1 LPGIWILE
9 LLMSFNRFIYY
20 CAIYAGC
27 AAFVGWALG
36 WWLAGQGPLGQASV
50 KGMFLGLWVT
60 LVLLLIE
67 ASIGLVEALRNASV
81 GQFSKLA
88 GRIGIAAALGALSGL
103 IGGFMGQL
111 LYGWIGLSVFLIFGW
126 TLTGLLI
133 GASLG
138 VPDWI
143 RCYLNKQDAGIPLRR
158 SIKGALGGTVGG
170 ILGGVLFL
178 VLTGMWSGLFAKTDK
193 PIDQLWSP
201 SAIGFVVLGIC
212 IGLAIALAQVIL
224 REAWVRVEQGFRA
237 GREVLVSKPEVS
249 IGRAESCDIGLYGDA
264 QIEKTHAFIRLRP
277 DQRYE
282 LIDKGTPNGTYLNER
297 RIAQPSLL
305 QSGDMIRV
313 GRSVL
318 CFQERAKDAQPG
330 ARRDQPAPSHA
341 APAVDPLRTA
351 GKSDKIQAPPRLGP
365 RQGPG

>member
-1 LPGIWILE
+1 V
-9 LLMSFNRFIYY
+9 SFNRFIYY

-27 AAFVGWALG
+27 AAFIGWALG
-36 WWLAGQGPLGQASV
+36 WWLSGQGPLGQASV

-67 ASIGLVEALRNASV
+67 ASIGLLESLRNGSI
-81 GQFSKLA
+81 GQLSNIA
-88 GRIGIAAALGALSGL
+88 GRIVLAAALGALSGL
-103 IGGFMGQL
+103 IGGFIGQL
-111 LYGWIGLSVFLIFGW
+111 FYGLIGLSLFLVFGW

-138 VPDWI
+138 VPDLV
-143 RCYLNKQDAGIPLRR
+143 RCLIKNQDFGIPLRR
-158 SIKGALGGTVGG
+158 SIKGAVGGTVGG

-178 VLTGMWSGLFAKTDK
+178 VLTGLWSGLFAKTDK

-201 SAIGFVVLGIC
+201 SAIGFVVLGMC

-237 GREVLVSKPEVS
+237 GREVLVSKPEVT

-264 QIEKTHAFIRLRP
+264 QIEKLHAFIRLRP

-282 LIDKGTPNGTYLNER
+282 LIDPGTPNGTYLNER
-297 RIAQPSLL
+297 RITQPALL
-305 QSGDMIRV
+305 HSGDLIRV

-318 CFQERAKDAQPG
+318 CFQERAKGNSAAPQQREML
-330 ARRDQPAPSHA
+330 APAPPKA
-341 APAVDPLRTA
+341 ADPRIA
-351 GKSDKIQAPPRLGP
+351 KSENIQTPPRMGP
-365 RQGPG
+365 RHGPG